1 MNSGNVYQ
9 AGEAMRTS
17 LKSAVKV
24 QTLVPNADIE
34 GVLSHERRY
43 LHTFFVKLVDADIY
57 TLSDLMRYSKE
68 ELFAAA
74 PTSKSN
80 QTRFLSY
87 VKRGVI
93 ALRPS

>member
-1 MNSGNVYQ
+1 MT
-9 AGEAMRTS
+9 TS
-17 LKSAVKV
+17 LKSATRLK
-24 QTLVPNADIE
+24 TLVPDAAIE

-43 LHTFFVKLVDADIY
+43 LHTFFVKLVEADIY
-57 TLSDLMRYSKE
+57 TLDDLMRYSKR
-68 ELFAAA
+68 ELFVAA

-80 QTRFLSY
+80 QERFLGY